1 MTPDLVDRQGFW
13 LVGVTQTGKS
23 VADIDIC
30 GLWDAYQELEA
41 QIPGRI
47 DGAWYELHVGAEAG
61 NGIYTVMAGAE
72 IESVKETDTRVRN
85 FGLQLYDRDFNP
97 NDPENSILHIY
108 IPLEE

>member
-61 NGIYTVMAGAE
+61 NGIYTVMAGGE
-72 IESVKETDTRVRN
+72 GESGKGTGPTR
-85 FGLQLYDRDFNP
+85 RDVGAQGEGRGCNP
-97 NDPENSILHIY
+97 H
-108 IPLEE
+108 